1 MRSVLRA
8 VAIAV
13 FAVSALAACTPRAAM
28 PPDVHPSQSMTP
40 TQSRTPTPTASPT
53 STTAAQ
59 RAADLVGRMTIREKA
74 ASVVMAQIPGTDPAA
89 LGAGLADGAG
99 NLILMGDGIT
109 VDGESQRALL
119 DEATAGVEPRPLI
132 ATDEEGGDVARLPWD
147 ELPSARTLKG
157 AESAAVE
164 RAFAARGGLLAEAGI
179 SVNFGVVADVPRG
192 EESFIYSRAF
202 GTDPAVVAGAVA
214 AAVRGEAGRVF
225 TTLKHF
231 PGHGAAEGDSHSAIP
246 TTDETY
252 EAWLAGDAMPFQ
264 AGIDAGASLVMTGH
278 LRFTAVSPEPASL
291 SPEWYGILRDSMG
304 FDGVAVTDDI
314 GMLTGSGEAAYA
326 DVNDDAIAALRAGA
340 DLVLFVAGSGAEQN
354 VAMVERIAQAA
365 EGGAL
370 PEARLD
376 EAATRVMTLRLGLE
390 E

>member
-1 MRSVLRA
+1 
-8 VAIAV
+8 
-13 FAVSALAACTPRAAM
+13 
-28 PPDVHPSQSMTP
+28 
-40 TQSRTPTPTASPT
+40 
-53 STTAAQ
+53 
-59 RAADLVGRMTIREKA
+59 KA

-157 AESAAVE
+157 AESAADVH
-164 RAFAARGGLLAEAGI
+164 ALAARGGLLAEAGI

-225 TTLKHF
+225 TTLKHS

-246 TTDETY
+246 TTDET
-252 EAWLAGDAMPFQ
+252 
-264 AGIDAGASLVMTGH
+264 
-278 LRFTAVSPEPASL
+278 
-291 SPEWYGILRDSMG
+291 
-304 FDGVAVTDDI
+304 
-314 GMLTGSGEAAYA
+314 
-326 DVNDDAIAALRAGA
+326 
-340 DLVLFVAGSGAEQN
+340 
-354 VAMVERIAQAA
+354 
-365 EGGAL
+365 
-370 PEARLD
+370 
-376 EAATRVMTLRLGLE
+376 
-390 E
+390 